1 MPLPELFEL
10 VKTGG
15 GICAILLLLAVMWM
29 SKQLEKANIER
40 KEALD
45 KLETSNEKLLN
56 LTERTITLITE
67 LKILFGSR

>member
-40 KEALD
+40 KEDLD
-45 KLETSNEKLLN
+45 KQTTSNEKLLN

>member
-1 MPLPELFEL
+1 MPLPELLEL